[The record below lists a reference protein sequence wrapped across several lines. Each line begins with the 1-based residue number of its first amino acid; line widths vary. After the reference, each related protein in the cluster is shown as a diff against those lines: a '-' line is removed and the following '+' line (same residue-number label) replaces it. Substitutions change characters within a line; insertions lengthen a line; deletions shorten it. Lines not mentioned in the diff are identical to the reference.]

1 MLDSLIDYCNAI
13 YPMPKGLEE
22 NIREYGIIKEY
33 KKDEFILKEG
43 MVSNHTSWV
52 LKGAVRSYYIRED
65 EEITT
70 KFLQEGSPITSIY
83 SYYSR
88 KPGNEYI
95 IALEDVMLACFSYE
109 HMQEMYKNY
118 FEFNVI
124 GRVTTERYLY
134 FLEIELYNL
143 RKVKAEDRY
152 RFFVKHFSSLLQRA
166 PLKHIASY
174 LGMNMETLS
183 RIRAKQASSVNLKN
197 T

>member
-1 MLDSLIDYCNAI
+1 MLTSLIDYCNAI
-13 YPMPKGLEE
+13 CPMSEALVNDVWK
-22 NIREYGIIKEY
+22 YGKIKQY
-33 KKDEFILKEG
+33 KKDELILSAGKI
-43 MVSNHTSWV
+43 SSHTLWI
-52 LKGAVRSYYIRED
+52 LNGAVRSYYIKEG

-95 IALEDVMLACFSYE
+95 IALEDVTVACFAYE

-124 GRVTTERYLY
+124 GRVVTERYLY

-143 RKVKAEDRY
+143 RKIKAEDRY
-152 RFFVKHFSSLLQRA
+152 RFFVKHYSRLLQRA
-166 PLKHIASY
+166 PLKHIATY

-183 RIRAKQASSVNLKN
+183 RIRGRK
-197 T
+197 